1 MGKTILIVD
10 DAAFMRMMIRDILTK
25 NGYEVVGE
33 ADNGGRAIEKY
44 KELLPDLVYHGYND
58 A

>member
-25 NGYEVVGE
+25 NGYEVVRLSMEEG
-33 ADNGGRAIEKY
+33 
-44 KELLPDLVYHGYND
+44 LLKNTRNYCRIW
-58 A
+58 